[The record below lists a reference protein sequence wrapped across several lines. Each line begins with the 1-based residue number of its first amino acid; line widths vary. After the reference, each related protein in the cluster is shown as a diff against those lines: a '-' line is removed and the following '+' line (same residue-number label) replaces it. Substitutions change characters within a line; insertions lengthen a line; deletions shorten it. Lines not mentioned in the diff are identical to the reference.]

1 MQTDSIKASPSET
14 VSARDGSKNKIL
26 RMFITEVN
34 LLIMAFFGY
43 VGIQGLND
51 MSIKD
56 SSRYLILNL
65 IILYVIYKFFYIISN
80 RLWVSFAAG
89 GFVWYVM
96 GLVNHYVGETRG
108 VMFLP
113 WDIMAFKTAVD
124 VAGAYAYHLYPQ
136 AVLWLLF
143 IILTC
148 IAAFRYHKPFF
159 KGKPFLIYALISFM
173 LCNLLMLG
181 MVKSDRY
188 KEIPDRLY
196 LIERYYRT
204 QGFPVSFFHYSKFLF
219 IEKPQGY
226 SVAQC
231 EQGVEELR
239 VAAALDKIDNAD
251 KIHAKN
257 VIVIMNEAFA
267 DFKTLGDLPEAEN
280 ALTHFHGVSENCV
293 TGNLYVPVFGGT
305 TVNSEYEFL
314 TANSIAYQKG
324 CPFSYAVRDERPSIA
339 SYLKNLG
346 YTAYGFHPATAV
358 NWNRGKVYPLLGF
371 EKFYSIED
379 FEGQKIPVINEH
391 PVDDWDVDRL
401 IEMYEQAHSEND
413 KVFIFNVTMQN
424 HSGYEFDYE
433 AETGE
438 APVDMSAYG
447 EYPQAG
453 NYLALLKKSDE
464 AFEKLR
470 LYFEQVDEP
479 TVIVMFGDHQP
490 RLEDDFSSMVYGLS
504 HEDEFDENDPEYS
517 IKKYATPFV
526 VWANYDI
533 KEERFEMLSA
543 NYLQELVQETAGI
556 ELTPYNTLLKRLRH
570 KYPVLS
576 VNGCIDANGRFYGAD
591 EFPEDEDIRLYRYL
605 EYNNANEKSS
615 QLLWDAFE

>member
-1 MQTDSIKASPSET
+1 M
-14 VSARDGSKNKIL
+14 L
-26 RMFITEVN
+26 ITEAN

-113 WDIMAFKTAVD
+113 WDIMAFKTAAD
-124 VAGAYAYHLYPQ
+124 VAGAYEYHLYPQ

-159 KGKPFLIYALISFM
+159 KGKPFLIYALISFV

-251 KIHAKN
+251 KIHAEN

-267 DFKTLGDLPEAEN
+267 DFKTLGDLPEADD
-280 ALTHFHGVSENCV
+280 ALLHFHGVSENAV

-371 EKFYSIED
+371 ERFYSIED
-379 FEGQKIPVINEH
+379 FEGQEIPVINEH
-391 PVDDWDVDRL
+391 PVDGWDVDRL
-401 IEMYEQAHSEND
+401 IEMY
-413 KVFIFNVTMQN
+413 
-424 HSGYEFDYE
+424 
-433 AETGE
+433 
-438 APVDMSAYG
+438 
-447 EYPQAG
+447 
-453 NYLALLKKSDE
+453 
-464 AFEKLR
+464 
-470 LYFEQVDEP
+470 
-479 TVIVMFGDHQP
+479 
-490 RLEDDFSSMVYGLS
+490 
-504 HEDEFDENDPEYS
+504 
-517 IKKYATPFV
+517 
-526 VWANYDI
+526 
-533 KEERFEMLSA
+533 
-543 NYLQELVQETAGI
+543 
-556 ELTPYNTLLKRLRH
+556 
-570 KYPVLS
+570 
-576 VNGCIDANGRFYGAD
+576 
-591 EFPEDEDIRLYRYL
+591 
-605 EYNNANEKSS
+605 
-615 QLLWDAFE
+615 